1 MAFSNIKGHDK
12 VIERLKSFLREDRL
26 AGTYLFVGPKGIGK
40 ALMALEFA
48 KAINCEKGSG
58 DPCDSCASCVKIVKM
73 EHPDV
78 HIIDPQDS
86 EIKIE
91 YIRQL
96 QSQINLKPYEARKKI
111 FIIPAAEQLNPASA
125 SCLLKT
131 LEEPAPNSVIILVTD
146 KPALLFKTI
155 ISRCQI
161 IKFSAI
167 LPGYL
172 ERLLNTDYRLEPQ
185 AAHFLAFFCEGR
197 VGLALLW
204 KDSDILAAKNAII
217 DSALSLKVS
226 PGDYALAVEKLS
238 PIAGGNSRNRLQQER
253 GALRSYFNI
262 LASWFR
268 DLYLLKIGIPAG
280 ELINLDRKDELRR
293 VARNVKFTDIEN
305 ALQQIS
311 FSLLC
316 IEQNVNTRLL
326 LAHLRW
332 AIRSN

>member
-12 VIERLKSFLREDRL
+12 VIERLKGFLRENRL
-26 AGTYLFVGPKGIGK
+26 AGAYLFAGPKGIGK

-48 KAINCEKGSG
+48 KAINCEKGSP
-58 DPCDSCASCVKIVKM
+58 DPCDSCVSCVRIDKNA
-73 EHPDV
+73 HPDV
-78 HIIDPQDS
+78 HIIDPQDP

-96 QSQINLKPYEARKKI
+96 QKEINLKPYEARKKI
-111 FIIPAAEQLNPASA
+111 FIIPAAEQLNSASA

-146 KPALLFKTI
+146 KPASLLKTI

-185 AAHFLAFFCEGR
+185 AAHFLAYFCEGR
-197 VGLALLW
+197 LGHALLW
-204 KDSDILAAKNAII
+204 KDSDILVAKNAII
-217 DSALSLKVS
+217 DSALSPKAS
-226 PGDYALAVEKLS
+226 SGDYALAIEKLS
-238 PIAGGNSRNRLQQER
+238 PVSGANSRNRLEQER

-268 DLYLLKIGIPAG
+268 DIYLLKAGIPSG
-280 ELINLDRKDELRR
+280 GLINLDRKDELRR
-293 VARNVKFTDIEN
+293 VAGKVKFSDIEN

-311 FSLLC
+311 SSLLC

-326 LAHLRW
+326 LTHLRW
-332 AIRSN
+332 AIRST